1 MAKVNDEQN
10 MNTRKQVKAKGEGEE
25 LVVDWDAVVEPLD
38 VSVRRNGLKVP
49 RRKVKVRAIV
59 RDEWIEREAGLPSG
73 GIKHLVATIRKLALH
88 GYEARLDQSIRFVH
102 MYDDK
107 DGIYPSPQLM
117 KPYKDDVVKGIKFR
131 LLFEGSEVGSLEEVR
146 ALNAK
151 NQVKVRGEGE
161 GGAKREV
168 DEVTP
173 DPMMTCPKCGYEFRA
188 GKRQCRCH

>member
-1 MAKVNDEQN
+1 MASETVESGMSEETKGPLKVEW
-10 MNTRKQVKAKGEGEE
+10 
-25 LVVDWDAVVEPLD
+25 LSEPLD
-38 VSVRRNGLKVP
+38 VKVFKNGMKVP

-59 RDEWIEREAGLPSG
+59 RDDWIEREAGLPSG
-73 GIKHLVATIRKLALH
+73 GIKRLVATIRKLALH
-88 GYEARLDQSIRFVH
+88 GYEARLDESIRFVH

-107 DGIYPSPQLM
+107 DGIYLSPQLM

-131 LLFEGSEVGSLEEVR
+131 LLFEGNEVGSLADVR

-151 NQVKVRGEGE
+151 LREEGRGLRDEKV
-161 GGAKREV
+161 V

-173 DPMMTCPKCGYEFRA
+173 DPMMTCPNCGHEFRA

>member
-1 MAKVNDEQN
+1 
-10 MNTRKQVKAKGEGEE
+10 MNARKQVKAKGEGQE
-25 LVVDWDAVVEPLD
+25 LVVDWDAVAEPLD

-73 GIKHLVATIRKLALH
+73 GIKRLVAAIAKLAQH
-88 GYEARLDQSIRFVH
+88 GYEARLAESIRFVH

-107 DGIYPSPQLM
+107 DGLYLSPQLM

-161 GGAKREV
+161 EEGGGMREV

>member
-1 MAKVNDEQN
+1 
-10 MNTRKQVKAKGEGEE
+10 MNTKTGKNAGTMGNE
-25 LVVDWDAVVEPLD
+25 LVVDWDVVAEPLD
-38 VSVRRNGLKVP
+38 VSVHRNGQKVP
-49 RRKVKVRAIV
+49 RRKVKVRAVV
-59 RDEWIEREAGLPSG
+59 RDNWIEQELKLPEG
-73 GIKHLVATIRKLALH
+73 TVKALVALIKKLSLH
-88 GYEARLDQSIRFVH
+88 GYEARLDESIRFVH

-107 DGIYPSPQLM
+107 DGLYLSPQLM

-161 GGAKREV
+161 EEGRGMREV

-173 DPMMTCPKCGYEFRA
+173 DPMMTCPKCGHEFRA

>member
-1 MAKVNDEQN
+1 

-25 LVVDWDAVVEPLD
+25 LVVDWDAVAEPLD

-73 GIKHLVATIRKLALH
+73 GIKRLVATIRKLALH
-88 GYEARLDQSIRFVH
+88 GYEARLDESIRFVH

-107 DGIYPSPQLM
+107 DGLYLSPQLM

-131 LLFEGSEVGSLEEVR
+131 LLFEGGEVGSLEEVR

-151 NQVKVRGEGE
+151 KRDEGWGMRDE
-161 GGAKREV
+161 GWGMRDERAV

-173 DPMMTCPKCGYEFRA
+173 DPMMTCPKCGHEFRA

>member
-1 MAKVNDEQN
+1 MR
-10 MNTRKQVKAKGEGEE
+10 TQVKVKGEGGE
-25 LVVDWDAVVEPLD
+25 LVVDWNAVAEPLD
-38 VSVRRNGLKVP
+38 VSVHRNGQKVP
-49 RRKVKVRAIV
+49 RRKVKVRAVV
-59 RDEWIEREAGLPSG
+59 RDNWFEQELKLPEG
-73 GIKHLVATIRKLALH
+73 TVKALVALIKRLSLH
-88 GYEARLDQSIRFVH
+88 GYEARLDESIRFVH

-107 DGIYPSPQLM
+107 DGLYLSPQLM

-146 ALNAK
+146 ALSAK

-161 GGAKREV
+161 GDAKREV

-188 GKRQCRCH
+188 GKRQCGRH

>member
-1 MAKVNDEQN
+1 MR
-10 MNTRKQVKAKGEGEE
+10 TQVKVKGEREE

-73 GIKHLVATIRKLALH
+73 GIKRLVATIRKLALH
-88 GYEARLDQSIRFVH
+88 GYEARLDESIRFVH

-107 DGIYPSPQLM
+107 DGLYLSPQLM
-117 KPYKDDVVKGIKFR
+117 KPFKDDVVKGIKFR
-131 LLFEGSEVGSLEEVR
+131 LLFEGNEVGSLEEVR
-146 ALNAK
+146 ALSAK
-151 NQVKVRGEGE
+151 NQVKVRGEGEGE

-173 DPMMTCPKCGYEFRA
+173 DPMMTCPKCGYEVRA